1 MLDRITVADI
11 NNVITVDS
19 PRGRRVNVE
28 NRAYFGLSFSEGGS
42 IAYSHQ
48 GKVTVSDSGHAI
60 LLPQG
65 ESYHLSCSESGLFP
79 VINFTCSADPDIH
92 EILSFSLRSPERYLK
107 EYRKL
112 RELYFYQKDRA
123 GCMSILY
130 GLLSDLAAEERSGRD
145 ILSPAMDYLHSH
157 LSDADLSNQ
166 VLADC
171 VGISEV
177 YFRRLFRQACGVTP
191 KQYILDLRL
200 RLARRL
206 LTETRDAVG
215 DIAAK
220 CGFSSVY
227 HFSRSFRQTT
237 GCTPTEYRR
246 KAGRWG
252 I

>member
-1 MLDRITVADI
+1 MPERITVAEI

-19 PRGRRVNVE
+19 PRGRRVSVE

-48 GKVTVSDSGHAI
+48 GKVTVSDNAHAI

-65 ESYHLSCSESGLFP
+65 ESYHLFCSESGLFP
-79 VINFTCSADPDIH
+79 VINFTCAVDPGIR

-112 RELYFYQKDRA
+112 RELYFYRKDRA

-130 GLLSDLAAEERSGRD
+130 GLLSDLAAEERSGSD
-145 ILSPAMDYLHSH
+145 LLAPAMNYLHSH

-166 VLADC
+166 VMADC
-171 VGISEV
+171 AGISEV

-200 RLARRL
+200 RLARQL
-206 LTETRDAVG
+206 LTETRESIGA
-215 DIAAK
+215 IAEQ

-227 HFSRSFRQTT
+227 HFSRAFHQSAGR
-237 GCTPTEYRR
+237 TPSEYRR
-246 KAGRWG
+246 EAGRWG